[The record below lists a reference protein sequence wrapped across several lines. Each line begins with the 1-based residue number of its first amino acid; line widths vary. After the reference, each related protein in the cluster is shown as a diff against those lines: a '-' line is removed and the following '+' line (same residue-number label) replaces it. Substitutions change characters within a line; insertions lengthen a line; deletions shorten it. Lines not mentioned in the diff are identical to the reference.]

1 MAHKKVIALQSIS
14 GGYFDVNTT
23 EKRSHANILQDT
35 GLQLISNAL
44 PHENDTAHVYFTKEF
59 TLCKTKHVFFFS
71 IQSLNRSLPRTD
83 QMFCHYGWIKFTTI
97 FYSFAVMWQIWSQV
111 LTAQNATSWMVAISE
126 TYNSCSFIRLTKGVN
141 GRPYPVACTW

>member
-44 PHENDTAHVYFTKEF
+44 PHKNDTAHVYFTKEF
-59 TLCKTKHVFFFS
+59 TLCKTKHVFF
-71 IQSLNRSLPRTD
+71 
-83 QMFCHYGWIKFTTI
+83 
-97 FYSFAVMWQIWSQV
+97 
-111 LTAQNATSWMVAISE
+111 
-126 TYNSCSFIRLTKGVN
+126 
-141 GRPYPVACTW
+141 PYRV